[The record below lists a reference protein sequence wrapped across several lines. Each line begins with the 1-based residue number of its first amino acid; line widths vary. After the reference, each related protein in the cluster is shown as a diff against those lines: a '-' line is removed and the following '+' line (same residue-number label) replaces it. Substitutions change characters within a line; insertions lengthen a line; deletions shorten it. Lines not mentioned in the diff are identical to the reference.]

1 MLHQTNIPV
10 VITDDESYAVASKI
24 VNMTIKTQPQDT
36 DKIPIIKR
44 LILDNVD
51 LQKILHAF

>member
-24 VNMTIKTQPQDT
+24 VNMTIKT
-36 DKIPIIKR
+36 R
-44 LILDNVD
+44 
-51 LQKILHAF
+51 AA